1 MTLLE
6 THRNLSLYFPRCYGS
21 TPWELHG
28 VVATPCKL
36 SLMKN
41 EISYTWRGRE
51 KPGQETESLRKVVPS
66 EESFQ
71 MEGLVSSPGAAGK
84 AEETFHQPHLH
95 PHPGEGPS
103 SPSWTGFCK
112 PSACLQACPR
122 ARHSFPGMLGEGRST
137 STLKKRRKENR
148 KCLRTKLSWWKQEGS
163 EGLTL
168 SKLQELLTVS
178 KMNRRVNIFSTNT
191 QGYNLDLL
199 TQELPEG

>member
-71 MEGLVSSPGAAGK
+71 MEGLVSLPGAAGK

-95 PHPGEGPS
+95 PYPGEGPS

-112 PSACLQACPR
+112 PSACLQACPPSKAFLPR
-122 ARHSFPGMLGEGRST
+122 NVGRGEEH
-137 STLKKRRKENR
+137 LYPKKEEKG
-148 KCLRTKLSWWKQEGS
+148 K
-163 EGLTL
+163 
-168 SKLQELLTVS
+168 
-178 KMNRRVNIFSTNT
+178 
-191 QGYNLDLL
+191 
-199 TQELPEG
+199 